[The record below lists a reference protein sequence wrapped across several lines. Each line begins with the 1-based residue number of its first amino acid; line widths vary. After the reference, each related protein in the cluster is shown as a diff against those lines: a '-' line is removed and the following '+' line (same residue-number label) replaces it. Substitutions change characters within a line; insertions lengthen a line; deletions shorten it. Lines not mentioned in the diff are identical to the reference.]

1 MPNNKGHIA
10 QTNRQSAAH
19 VVSMQKEERV
29 IIQQS
34 NMPDVAT
41 LEGYARVIPGGAE
54 RLIALIEK
62 QVEHR
67 IQLENVVV
75 PEQVRQSRR
84 GQWFGFIVACV
95 AFVVSI
101 VFLFMGQANWA
112 GWIAT
117 STALGMAAIFVTGKV
132 LSTSSL
138 QKKAP
143 QEMQTKKHP

>member
-1 MPNNKGHIA
+1 MANNKGYISPN
-10 QTNRQSAAH
+10 NRPSSSQLL
-19 VVSMQKEERV
+19 SMKKEERV

-41 LEGYARVIPGGAE
+41 LEGYARVIPGGAD

-84 GQWFGFIVACV
+84 GQCFGFIVACV
-95 AFVVSI
+95 SFVVSI

-117 STALGMAAIFVTGKV
+117 STSVGMAAIFVTGKV
-132 LSTSSL
+132 LSASSL
-138 QKKAP
+138 QKKEP
-143 QEMQTKKHP
+143 QETKTKK

>member
-1 MPNNKGHIA
+1 MPNNSGHIS
-10 QTNRQSAAH
+10 QNNRQAAAH
-19 VVSMQKEERV
+19 LVSMKKEERV

-34 NMPDVAT
+34 NMPDVST

-54 RLIALIEK
+54 RLIGLIEK

-67 IQLENVVV
+67 IQLENIVV
-75 PEQVRQSRR
+75 PEQVRQSRQ
-84 GQWFGFIVACV
+84 GQWLGFIVACI

-117 STALGMAAIFVTGKV
+117 STSLGMAAIFVTGKV
-132 LSTSSL
+132 LGMSSL
-138 QKKAP
+138 QKKAS
-143 QEMQTKKHP
+143 QETQTKK